1 MELLFFLGGAILGI
15 LVSMMIHISKV
26 SYGTITIDE
35 EKEVCNIAMNT
46 EELVNR
52 KKEQVMLKVAH
63 KKSQK

>member
-15 LVSMMIHISKV
+15 IVSSLIHISKI

-52 KKEQVMLKVAH
+52 KTEKVMLKVVH

>member
-15 LVSMMIHISKV
+15 LVSSSIHISKV

-52 KKEQVMLKVAH
+52 KTEQVMLKVVH

>member
-1 MELLFFLGGAILGI
+1 MELLFFLGGLLFGI
-15 LVSMMIHISKV
+15 LISSLIHISKI

-52 KKEQVMLKVAH
+52 KTKQIMLKVVH
-63 KKSQK
+63 KSSQK

>member
-15 LVSMMIHISKV
+15 LVSSLIHISKI

-35 EKEVCNIAMNT
+35 EKEVFNIAMNT

-52 KKEQVMLKVAH
+52 KTEQVALRVVH
-63 KKSQK
+63 KKSQE

>member
-1 MELLFFLGGAILGI
+1 MELLFFLGGVILGI
-15 LVSMMIHISKV
+15 IISSLIHISKA

-52 KKEQVMLKVAH
+52 KTEQVMLQVVH
-63 KKSQK
+63 KSSQK

>member
-1 MELLFFLGGAILGI
+1 MELLFFLGGTILGI
-15 LVSMMIHISKV
+15 LVSVMIHISKI

-52 KKEQVMLKVAH
+52 KTEQVTLKVMH
-63 KKSQK
+63 KSSQK

>member
-1 MELLFFLGGAILGI
+1 MELLFFLGGTILGI
-15 LVSMMIHISKV
+15 LVSVMIHISKA

-52 KKEQVMLKVAH
+52 KTEQVTLKVMH
-63 KKSQK
+63 KSSQK

>member
-15 LVSMMIHISKV
+15 LVSSLIHISKI

-46 EELVNR
+46 EKLVNR
-52 KKEQVMLKVAH
+52 KTEQVMLKVVH
-63 KKSQK
+63 KSSQK

>member
-1 MELLFFLGGAILGI
+1 MELLFFLGGVILGT
-15 LVSMMIHISKV
+15 LVSMMIHTSKI

-35 EKEVCNIAMNT
+35 EKEVYNIAMNT

-52 KKEQVMLKVAH
+52 KTKQVMLKVVH

>member
-15 LVSMMIHISKV
+15 IVSSLIHISKI

-46 EELVNR
+46 EELVNI
-52 KKEQVMLKVAH
+52 KTKQVALRVVH
-63 KKSQK
+63 KSSQE

>member
-15 LVSMMIHISKV
+15 IVSSLIYISKI

-46 EELVNR
+46 EELVNIKTKQIALR
-52 KKEQVMLKVAH
+52 VVH
-63 KKSQK
+63 NSSQK